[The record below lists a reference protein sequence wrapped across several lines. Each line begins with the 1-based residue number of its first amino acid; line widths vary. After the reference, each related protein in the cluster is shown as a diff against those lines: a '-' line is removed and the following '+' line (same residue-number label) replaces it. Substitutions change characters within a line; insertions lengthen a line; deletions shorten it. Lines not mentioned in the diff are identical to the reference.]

1 MKTFIELQEIES
13 MCDISKCGRGYKG
26 DNQDG
31 SSAGNNK
38 QNESEPKFSKWFV
51 FKTKCKALWG
61 EVKNVLV
68 RLSDVL
74 GTATIFLK
82 AYYGIKKA
90 VMKMKVVAV

>member
-1 MKTFIELQEIES
+1 MKSFIELQEIES
-13 MCDISKCGRGYKG
+13 MCGSSKCSRGYKG
-26 DNQDG
+26 EHQDG
-31 SSAGNNK
+31 CSAESNK
-38 QNESEPKFSKWFV
+38 QNESEHKFSKWFV
-51 FKTKCKALWG
+51 FKKKCKAFWG

-68 RLSDVL
+68 GLSDVL

>member
-1 MKTFIELQEIES
+1 MSYKKSNQ
-13 MCDISKCGRGYKG
+13 CAAVQNVAADIRANIKMDVAQRAINRTNRSISLV
-26 DNQDG
+26 NG
-31 SSAGNNK
+31 SSLK
-38 QNESEPKFSKWFV
+38 
-51 FKTKCKALWG
+51 KCKAFWG

-68 RLSDVL
+68 GLSDVL